1 LKEDNFNQESFSD
14 HRILVKSSFYSFL
27 SIYGN
32 FFFNL
37 IITILIARLISPEAW
52 TVLIIAN
59 SYMLI
64 ITLILTFFPPGLQ
77 QTLRY
82 YIPRYQSLNQT
93 QNLKSL
99 LKTAFITKI
108 LFLIPIFL
116 ISLIIFYFFQNIFL
130 INLNPEDIDLLFLLS
145 PLIIIYGL
153 ELFLNSFNEGLNNYK
168 FIFLLL
174 VLKNVLYIG
183 LLLSYIIIIGNLE
196 LENIAI
202 FNVVSYAIA
211 FFINLL
217 YVFKKYLSI
226 KVNNKTPIFHNEEFK
241 KILKYG
247 TPVRGGRFL
256 TEIWGEIQIQSIGT
270 LEPLYTT
277 GFYLA
282 RTYLAVSTN
291 ALNSFASPLTVSFS
305 GFIAKDEKEKIKSMY
320 NLILKYSLFTFL
332 TLTGILFL
340 TTDFFLYILG
350 EDYLKFSVI
359 LKIYLFSYLFLIFA
373 APFDALMLAEHKP
386 KRILNIRILGF
397 LLRLPLFLI
406 LLVSFGMI
414 HALIGIIISN
424 SVFGFFYLFFT
435 IKFGKLHIN
444 LKPLIV
450 LYMTFALSLILVLT
464 FQMLFLEDFEILLLD
479 FLQLSIL
486 KNFYPLSILTFFG
499 IFTFFNLILKMITV
513 QDIEN
518 LRSIFHKQK
527 FLNKVLLKI
536 LNLLKKIHR

>member
-1 LKEDNFNQESFSD
+1 MKEDNFNQETFSD
-14 HRILVKSSFYSFL
+14 HRTLVRSSFYSFL

-37 IITILIARLISPEAW
+37 IITFLIARLISPESW
-52 TVLIIAN
+52 IILIIAN
-59 SYMLI
+59 SYILI

-82 YIPRYQSLNQT
+82 YVPRYQSLNQT

-99 LKTAFITKI
+99 LKSAFITKM
-108 LFLIPIFL
+108 LFLIPIFI
-116 ISLIIFYFFQNIFL
+116 ISLLIFNFFQNIFL
-130 INLNPEDIDLLFLLS
+130 LNLNPEDINLLFLLS
-145 PLIIIYGL
+145 PLIIINGL
-153 ELFLNSFNEGLNNYK
+153 ELYLNSFNEGLNNFK

-174 VLKNVLYIG
+174 VLKNLLYIG
-183 LLLSYIIIIGNLE
+183 LLISFFFITGNLG

-217 YVFKKYLSI
+217 FVLKKYLKI
-226 KVNNKTPIFHNEEFK
+226 KIDNKTPIFHNDELM

-247 TPVRGGRFL
+247 APVRGGRFL
-256 TEIWGEIQIQSIGT
+256 SEIWGEIQIQSIGA
-270 LEPLYTT
+270 LEPLFTT

-282 RTYLAVSTN
+282 KTYLAVSTN
-291 ALNSFASPLTVSFS
+291 ALNSFSSPLTVSFS
-305 GFIAKDEKEKIKSMY
+305 RFMAKDEKEKIKAIY

-332 TLTGILFL
+332 LLTGILFL
-340 TTDFFLYILG
+340 ATDFFLYILG
-350 EDYLKFSVI
+350 EDYLQFSII
-359 LKIYLFSYLFLIFA
+359 LKIYLFSYLFLSFA

-386 KRILNIRILGF
+386 KMILYIRFLG
-397 LLRLPLFLI
+397 LVLRLPLFLF
-406 LLVSFGMI
+406 LLVWFGI
-414 HALIGIIISN
+414 IPALIGIIISN

-435 IKFGKLHIN
+435 IKWGKLHIE

-450 LYMTFALSLILVLT
+450 LYITFALSLILVLIL
-464 FQMLFLEDFEILLLD
+464 QMLFLEELEILLFD
-479 FLQLSIL
+479 FLHLSIL
-486 KNFYPLSILTFFG
+486 KNFYPLSILTFFC
-499 IFTFFNLILKMITV
+499 IFAFLNLILKIITI

-527 FLNKVLLKI
+527 LLNKVLLKI
-536 LNLLKKIHR
+536 LNILKRIHG

>member
-1 LKEDNFNQESFSD
+1 LNQESFSD
-14 HRILVKSSFYSFL
+14 HRILVRGSFYSFL

-37 IITILIARLISPEAW
+37 IITLLIARLISPEAW
-52 TVLIIAN
+52 MALIIAN
-59 SYMLI
+59 SYILI
-64 ITLILTFFPPGLQ
+64 ISLILTFFPPGLQ

-108 LFLIPIFL
+108 FFLIPIFL
-116 ISLIIFYFFQNIFL
+116 ISLVIFYFFQNVFL
-130 INLNPEDIDLLFLLS
+130 INLSPEDIDLLFLLS
-145 PLIIIYGL
+145 PLIIINGL

-174 VLKNVLYIG
+174 MLKNVLYIG
-183 LLLSYIIIIGNLE
+183 LLISYFIIIGNLE

-202 FNVVSYAIA
+202 FNVISFAIA

-217 YVFKKYLSI
+217 YVSKKYLSI
-226 KVNNKTPIFHNEEFK
+226 KINNKTPIFHNEEFK

-256 TEIWGEIQIQSIGT
+256 SEIWGEIQMQSIGT
-270 LEPLYTT
+270 FEPLFTT

-291 ALNSFASPLTVSFS
+291 ALNSFSSPLTVSFS

-332 TLTGILFL
+332 LLTGILYL
-340 TTDFFLYILG
+340 ATDFFLYILG
-350 EDYLKFSVI
+350 EDYLQFSVI
-359 LKIYLFSYLFLIFA
+359 LKIYLFSYLFLSFA
-373 APFDALMLAEHKP
+373 APFDALMLAEDKP
-386 KRILNIRILGF
+386 KKILYIRSLGL

-406 LLVSFGMI
+406 LLVGFGMI
-414 HALIGIIISN
+414 PALIGIIISN

-435 IKFGKLHIN
+435 IKWGKLHIN

-450 LYMTFALSLILVLT
+450 IYITFALSLFLVLI
-464 FQMLFLEDFEILLLD
+464 FQMLFLEDLEILLLD
-479 FLQLSIL
+479 VLQLSIL
-486 KNFYPLSILTFFG
+486 KNFYPLSILTFFA
-499 IFTFFNLILKMITV
+499 IFAFFNLILKIITV
-513 QDIEN
+513 QDLEN

-527 FLNKVLLKI
+527 IINKILLKI
-536 LNLLKKIHR
+536 LNFLKKIHR